1 MFANVHWK
9 RLECKV
15 KALCADTQTK
25 TLTARKALLENTVML
40 LPEIFN
46 LGSAYKNYFELV
58 PAVSEILRD
67 EVYRIRHQVYCE
79 ELAFE
84 PQRPDRRE
92 KDVYDAHS
100 LHLLIRTVQTG
111 NFAGCVRIVRVRP
124 TDPDHPL
131 PFENACAATFDRSI
145 GDTTRLPRTS
155 LPRFHGWPF
164 CHSIASAR
172 MTIRKVRCHFLT
184 RILVL
189 RANHDFPTF
198 RLPCI

>member
-111 NFAGCVRIVRVRP
+111 NFAGCVRQQAMSVRP
-124 TDPDHPL
+124 TVCSNTCTTRES
-131 PFENACAATFDRSI
+131 FSIAKACSATRLCSTKAGHYSRSI
-145 GDTTRLPRTS
+145 RRSCTPHTCDAPGL
-155 LPRFHGWPF
+155 
-164 CHSIASAR
+164 
-172 MTIRKVRCHFLT
+172 
-184 RILVL
+184 
-189 RANHDFPTF
+189 
-198 RLPCI
+198 